1 MKKVLTIEEV
11 KKMSWKELEK
21 HHSEEINSSRVRND
35 KVECSSCYQLV
46 TPKMGFF
53 NVWKCSACGA
63 KIYDNKFPY

>member
-46 TPKMGFF
+46 TPKM
-53 NVWKCSACGA
+53 
-63 KIYDNKFPY
+63 